1 MYSEP
6 GNNVLVSFSLPR
18 GDSRFLYQGQC
29 GKCGTR
35 KGTFL
40 IPHTSLHNMTTAFQ

>member
-1 MYSEP
+1 MYSKL

-18 GDSRFLYQGQC
+18 GDSRFLNQGQYS
-29 GKCGTR
+29 KFDTR

-40 IPHTSLHNMTTAFQ
+40 IPYTSLHNMTTAFQ